1 MSGTLAFLVF
11 FSLIARIHAIP
22 LALEGVAV
30 FAVSCALLLLTRFEG
45 AITCRTEID
54 TGTSAAATHS
64 APDTPRPDHR
74 PPRQRTLKHQSSRR
88 SVWRLLEL
96 PQALTQPLRVS
107 PLRSRLPIQLRQAPS
122 QPSRRRLRRLCDLLL
137 RPSHHSVTFP
147 IPARGAS
154 IASG

>member
-1 MSGTLAFLVF
+1 MLGTPAFLVF
-11 FSLIARIHAIP
+11 FSLIARLHAIP

-30 FAVSCALLLLTRFEG
+30 FAVSCALLLLTRLEG

-64 APDTPRPDHR
+64 APDTPLPDHR
-74 PPRQRTLKHQSSRR
+74 PPRRRALKYQSSHR
-88 SVWRLLEL
+88 SVWRRPLQ
-96 PQALTQPLRVS
+96 PQALTSSLRVS
-107 PLRSRLPIQLRQAPS
+107 PLRSRLPIQLRQTPS
-122 QPSRRRLRRLCDLLL
+122 QPSSRLLRQLRDLAL

-147 IPARGAS
+147 IPAHGVS